1 VLVRDGA
8 RVSLSGTV
16 GSLAEKRLAT
26 ELAHVAGVRSVDAD
40 HLDVE
45 PWARDAE
52 RRLGAVLGV
61 ADRDIR
67 SAVER
72 ALMLDPRVA
81 SRAIEVEVRNAETV
95 LRGEVVNMSASRAAD
110 RNARNTAGVREV
122 TNLLTVE
129 PVTQSDEQIAMRVET
144 ALMNSG
150 IVGNTPLMIKV
161 SNGNAR
167 LVGDVADAE
176 QYFRADELVAN
187 TRGVQSLS
195 IDLTIQGEGPRFSMH
210 RFSVT
215 PNLMIPVAT
224 DNGEPLT
231 DRSLFE
237 AVESEL
243 FWSPFVD
250 EDDVRIEVDDGVV
263 TLSGEVDS
271 NGEYQAAAE
280 NALEAGAVVVH
291 NELEIQ

>member
-1 VLVRDGA
+1 
-8 RVSLSGTV
+8 
-16 GSLAEKRLAT
+16 
-26 ELAHVAGVRSVDAD
+26 
-40 HLDVE
+40 
-45 PWARDAE
+45 
-52 RRLGAVLGV
+52 
-61 ADRDIR
+61 
-67 SAVER
+67 
-72 ALMLDPRVA
+72 
-81 SRAIEVEVRNAETV
+81 
-95 LRGEVVNMSASRAAD
+95 
-110 RNARNTAGVREV
+110 
-122 TNLLTVE
+122 
-129 PVTQSDEQIAMRVET
+129 
-144 ALMNSG
+144 
-150 IVGNTPLMIKV
+150 
-161 SNGNAR
+161 
-167 LVGDVADAE
+167 
-176 QYFRADELVAN
+176 VAN

-195 IDLTIQGEGPRFSMH
+195 NDLTIQGEGPRFSMH

-291 NELEIQ
+291 NELKIQ